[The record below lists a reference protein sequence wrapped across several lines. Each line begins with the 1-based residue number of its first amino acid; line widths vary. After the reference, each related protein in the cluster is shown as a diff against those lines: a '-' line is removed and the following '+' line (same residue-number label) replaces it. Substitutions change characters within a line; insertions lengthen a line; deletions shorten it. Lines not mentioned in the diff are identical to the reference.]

1 MTYKIL
7 TTKSIKG
14 ETQEHII
21 KDNGNGNFTS
31 FPLDE
36 TNPNYEEYQA
46 WIDAG
51 NTPEPAD
58 TPEEAE

>member
-7 TTKSIKG
+7 TTISFDG
-14 ETQEHII
+14 TTQKHII

-31 FPLDE
+31 FPLEED
-36 TNPNYEEYQA
+36 NSNYKEYKA

-51 NTPEPAD
+51 NTPE
-58 TPEEAE
+58 EAE